1 MTDRRLAFLAPA
13 VVGLFFLVAACA
25 TAEPTVAPIPPTPTD
40 TAVPPTPTPA
50 DTPTPTPTAT
60 PTLTPTPTATPTPAP
75 TPTPTATPTLIDGIA
90 LAQLSVVRLVS
101 AGKQWTGV
109 MISGSGLIITTSS
122 NLGSAPVADFFTD
135 SGVSGQAW
143 AVGRDDDLDFA
154 LLEVIDPSVEFD
166 FRELLSRLAPVVGA
180 ELALLQFPGG
190 GTVIDKR
197 PTRVVGARQDFNT
210 GLTYLQL
217 QAVEVGGAEGAALID
232 QAGTLQGL
240 RMNSV
245 QIAKLGFARP
255 GEVYAITAESLA
267 AVIVP
272 RLQTGVI
279 IMSKPGE
286 RDGGGPGPRPGF
298 PAVFK
303 GEIKIGGEP
312 AAIGSI
318 LYARVSRTGR
328 TDVWVSRVLTVE
340 GRYLIPVSVAGTGYT
355 GADVDFFLLAK
366 RSDQRGRFA
375 TGSSS
380 ELTLTFQQ

>member
-1 MTDRRLAFLAPA
+1 
-13 VVGLFFLVAACA
+13 
-25 TAEPTVAPIPPTPTD
+25 
-40 TAVPPTPTPA
+40 
-50 DTPTPTPTAT
+50 
-60 PTLTPTPTATPTPAP
+60 
-75 TPTPTATPTLIDGIA
+75 
-90 LAQLSVVRLVS
+90 
-101 AGKQWTGV
+101 

-143 AVGRDDDLDFA
+143 AVGRDDELDFA

-232 QAGTLQGL
+232 QAGTLQGI

-279 IMSKPGE
+279 IVSKPGE
-286 RDGGGPGPRPGF
+286 GGGGPGPRPGF

-312 AAIGSI
+312 APIGSI
-318 LYARVSRTGR
+318 LYARVSKTGR

-340 GRYLIPVSVAGTGYT
+340 GRYLIPVSVTGTGYS
-355 GADVDFFLLAK
+355 GADVDFFLLSK
-366 RSDQRGRFA
+366 QSTQRGRFESGA
-375 TGSSS
+375 SSD
-380 ELTLTFQQ
+380 LDLTFQL

>member
-25 TAEPTVAPIPPTPTD
+25 TAEPTTGPVPPTPTD

-60 PTLTPTPTATPTPAP
+60 PTLTPTPTSTPTPAP
-75 TPTPTATPTLIDGIA
+75 TPTPTATPTLVDGIA

-101 AGKQWTGV
+101 GGKQWTGV

-135 SGVSGQAW
+135 SGASGQAW
-143 AVGRDDDLDFA
+143 AVGRDDELDFA
-154 LLEVIDPSVEFD
+154 LLEVIDPSAEYD
-166 FRELLSRLAPVVGA
+166 FRELVSRLAPAVGA
-180 ELALLQFPGG
+180 ELALLQFPGAG
-190 GTVIDKR
+190 SVIDKR
-197 PTRVVGARQDFNT
+197 PTRVVGTRQDFNT

-232 QAGTLQGL
+232 QAGTLQGI
-240 RMNSV
+240 RMNSLE
-245 QIAKLGFARP
+245 ISRLGFARP

-267 AVIVP
+267 AIIVP
-272 RLQTGVI
+272 RLQAGVMI
-279 IMSKPGE
+279 VSKPGE
-286 RDGGGPGPRPGF
+286 GDGGPGPRPGF

-318 LYARVSRTGR
+318 LYVRVSRTGR
-328 TDVWVSRVLTVE
+328 TDVWASRVLTVE
-340 GRYLIPVSVAGTGYT
+340 GRYLIPVSVTGTGYS
-355 GADVDFFLLAK
+355 GADVDFFLRSK
-366 RSDQRGRFA
+366 QSDQRGRFESGA
-375 TGSSS
+375 SS
-380 ELTLTFQQ
+380 ELNLTFQL